1 MKEGVK
7 MRAYRILKPL
17 RRFYTVDDKHLPA
30 YLRDVEIVSEDELI
44 GVYENVPGSRDNAI
58 IVSTYGI
65 YIYQSLV
72 WMFVP
77 YTDILEVSIPED
89 NKHVADRIELHL
101 TNERKLTVLV
111 LGGDAKFRDVYEVLR
126 FFDRVIARKRLST
139 MADE

>member
-1 MKEGVK
+1 MKDGVK

-30 YLRDVEIVSEDELI
+30 YLRDVEIASKDELI

-58 IVSTYGI
+58 IVSTHGI
-65 YIYQSLV
+65 YIYQSSV

-89 NKHVADRIELHL
+89 NKHVADRIELYL
-101 TNERKLTVLV
+101 TNERRLTVLV
-111 LGGDAKFRDVYEVLR
+111 VGGDAKFRDVYEVLR
-126 FFDRVIARKRLST
+126 FFDRVIAPKGLST